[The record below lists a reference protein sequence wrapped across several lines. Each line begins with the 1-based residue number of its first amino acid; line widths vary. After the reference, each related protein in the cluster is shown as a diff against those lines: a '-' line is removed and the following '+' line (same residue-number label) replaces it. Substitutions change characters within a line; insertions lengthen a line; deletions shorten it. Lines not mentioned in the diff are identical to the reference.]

1 MLNIIRR
8 RNKPKEI
15 HPESWS
21 RFRRWRE
28 ARPFTGSVLMMLAGL
43 LVLWGPITLIRF
55 ALLPGSVIWSG
66 LLVGAL
72 LILMGLL
79 QMLVPSYSLMAG
91 AIGIILS
98 LVSLVAAA
106 GGLGIGMILGV
117 IGGSLSV
124 AWKPI
129 VRSIRSDSRSS

>member
-1 MLNIIRR
+1 MNIIRR
-8 RNKPKEI
+8 KSKPKEI
-15 HPESWS
+15 HPENWS

-43 LVLWGPITLIRF
+43 LILWGPISLMRF
-55 ALLPGSVIWSG
+55 ALLPGSMIWSAMLIG
-66 LLVGAL
+66 AALLLMGVLQLLVPTYA
-72 LILMGLL
+72 
-79 QMLVPSYSLMAG
+79 LMAG
-91 AIGIILS
+91 SIGIILS

-106 GGLGIGMILGV
+106 GGLLGIGMILGL

-129 VRSIRSDSRSS
+129 VRPLRSNAQS